1 MPCARRNA
9 LRAYARA
16 RQLTR
21 TRMDSARPRP
31 ARPVPSTRKPS
42 AWAAIRAPKRT
53 PANQGWRRFANSR
66 RRDPRGRSKFTIV
79 DISCGK
85 TLSLS
90 VEIGGGGGKLQSP
103 ALPLGFPPGRCD
115 LSSCFQLEGRESSR
129 WNDFSN
135 PNAGEARC
143 WDAGRIL
150 ESRRNSLSQ
159 DRPMPEN
166 PNRAEVARR
175 VEKAEKL
182 LQKGKTADAL
192 AEYLQILEGDSQNDN
207 VRQMAAELCLSL
219 NRGEQ
224 AVRLLGELFE
234 RQVAA
239 ADATRA
245 SLTYKKLARYA
256 NPTWEQKV
264 RFGQLLEHSNKKLA
278 IGTYENALEDL
289 QRQGKKE
296 ETLLVLRRIVS
307 LEPSQPNHLR
317 MAELSAEL
325 GEHVM
330 ASQAFLQLAELAE
343 TSGGNSSS
351 WFERAYTEN
360 PTDPK
365 MATAYGK
372 SLLSQGEA
380 GAAIFIFEPLVH
392 SGDASLELRDLYAQA
407 LLSADRCLESEP
419 LIWQAFEQNPTRM
432 HQVVNL
438 IGKMID
444 SELDAEAVALARK
457 LEAFQRRRG
466 ERRSFITTMQELLA
480 SHRPSAEMLEFL
492 AELFNASNRETDYA
506 QALLKLFELYCTK
519 HDYQKAGECLDR
531 AAEVDP
537 YEPGHQKRLEA
548 LRGKIDDQRFNVIAS
563 RFTTVKKEEQ
573 EVKVQEPTLGAAA
586 LQELFPRE
594 EERNQDLQKLY
605 IAAGIEPQYAKSA
618 TPASPSVPA
627 PANGGQAVPAAAAT
641 AASEAADVS
650 SLARVAEITRKLYHQ
665 GNAEGVLR
673 TAADEIGANW
683 RSGRCIAA
691 LRKPGLPPS
700 SVQEHHM
707 DGLIPA
713 SSAALVSLVET
724 LQDLAVARGTVT
736 VGDAKNAP
744 ELMGVR
750 SAIEELQIES
760 LLALPLTEGND
771 QIGVLILTQN
781 TSRVWQPSEVLVIRT
796 LSDQVLIALN
806 NAGLRRLVKNLS
818 VTDEKSGL
826 LKRASYLDLLQAE
839 TRRGLQQGTAVTVL
853 LMQFGRRSALIK
865 EYGEQAVTAVM
876 EQIGQLFSANIRTN
890 DLAFRYEATTV
901 ALVLGDTGE
910 KEALLAVEKLRRLL
924 KEVRFP
930 GKDKGVE
937 FSAGL
942 APAVMRQHFDPVD
955 IVTEV
960 ANRADQALEQAVA
973 QGAGKIVAQAPQF
986 AAAAAMA

>member
-1 MPCARRNA
+1 
-9 LRAYARA
+9 
-16 RQLTR
+16 
-21 TRMDSARPRP
+21 
-31 ARPVPSTRKPS
+31 
-42 AWAAIRAPKRT
+42 
-53 PANQGWRRFANSR
+53 
-66 RRDPRGRSKFTIV
+66 
-79 DISCGK
+79 
-85 TLSLS
+85 
-90 VEIGGGGGKLQSP
+90 
-103 ALPLGFPPGRCD
+103 
-115 LSSCFQLEGRESSR
+115 
-129 WNDFSN
+129 
-135 PNAGEARC
+135 
-143 WDAGRIL
+143 
-150 ESRRNSLSQ
+150 
-159 DRPMPEN
+159 MPEN

-182 LQKGKTADAL
+182 LQKGKTGDAL
-192 AEYLQILEGDSQNDN
+192 AEYLQILEADPRNDN
-207 VRQMAAELCLSL
+207 VRQMAADLCLSL
-219 NRGEQ
+219 NKGAQ
-224 AVRLLGELFE
+224 AVKLLGELFE

-239 ADATRA
+239 TDATRA
-245 SLTYKKLARYA
+245 SLTYKKLARYT
-256 NPTWEQKV
+256 NPSWEQKV

-289 QRQGKKE
+289 ERQGKKE
-296 ETLLVLRRIVS
+296 ETLLVLGRIVS

-317 MAELSAEL
+317 VAELSADL
-325 GEHVM
+325 GEHAM
-330 ASQAFLQLAELAE
+330 ASQSFLHLAELVE
-343 TSGGNSSS
+343 TSGGKSSP

-360 PTDPK
+360 PTDSK
-365 MATAYGK
+365 IAVAYGK
-372 SLLSQGEA
+372 SLLSRGEA
-380 GAAIFIFEPLVH
+380 GAAIFIFEPLVQ

-407 LLSADRCLESEP
+407 LLSADRCVDSEP
-419 LIWQAFEQNPTRM
+419 LIWQMFEQNPARM
-432 HQVVNL
+432 HQVVAL

-506 QALLKLFELYCTK
+506 QALLKLFELYCMK

-537 YEPGHQKRLEA
+537 YEPGHQRRLEA

-563 RFTTVKKEEQ
+563 RFTSVKKKEEQ
-573 EVKVQEPTLGAAA
+573 AVKIEEPTLGAAA
-586 LQELFPRE
+586 LQDLMLQAEILVQYGMRSKAIERLQRIQELFPRE
-594 EERNQDLQKLY
+594 EERNQDLQRLY
-605 IAAGIEPQYAKSA
+605 ISAGIEPQYAK
-618 TPASPSVPA
+618 PVA
-627 PANGGQAVPAAAAT
+627 PAAPAVPAAATTTTAT
-641 AASEAADVS
+641 SGDQAAPAVATPAASEVADVS

-665 GNAEGVLR
+665 GNAEGVLK
-673 TAADEIGANW
+673 TAANEIGANW
-683 RSGRCIAA
+683 RAARCIAA

-700 SVQEHHM
+700 SVQEYHM
-707 DGLIPA
+707 EGLIPA

-736 VGDAKNAP
+736 IGDAGNAP

-750 SAIEELQIES
+750 SAVEELQIES
-760 LLALPLTEGND
+760 VLALPLTEGND
-771 QIGVLILTQN
+771 QVGVLILTQN
-781 TSRVWQPSEVLVIRT
+781 AGRVWQASEVLVIRT

-839 TRRGLQQGTAVTVL
+839 TRRGLQQGTTVTVL

-865 EYGEQAVTAVM
+865 EYGEPAVTAVM

-910 KEALLAVEKLRRLL
+910 KEALLAVEKLKRLL
-924 KEVRFP
+924 AEVRFP

-937 FSAGL
+937 FNAGL
-942 APAVMRQHFDPVD
+942 AQAVMRQHFDPVD

-960 ANRADQALEQAVA
+960 ANRADQALEQAA
-973 QGAGKIVAQAPQF
+973 TQGAGSVVSQAPQF
-986 AAAAAMA
+986 AASAAVA

>member
-1 MPCARRNA
+1 
-9 LRAYARA
+9 
-16 RQLTR
+16 
-21 TRMDSARPRP
+21 
-31 ARPVPSTRKPS
+31 
-42 AWAAIRAPKRT
+42 
-53 PANQGWRRFANSR
+53 
-66 RRDPRGRSKFTIV
+66 
-79 DISCGK
+79 
-85 TLSLS
+85 
-90 VEIGGGGGKLQSP
+90 
-103 ALPLGFPPGRCD
+103 
-115 LSSCFQLEGRESSR
+115 
-129 WNDFSN
+129 
-135 PNAGEARC
+135 
-143 WDAGRIL
+143 
-150 ESRRNSLSQ
+150 
-159 DRPMPEN
+159 MPEN

-192 AEYLQILEGDSQNDN
+192 AEYLQILEGDPQNDN

-219 NRGEQ
+219 NKGEQ

-239 ADATRA
+239 SDATRA

-264 RFGQLLEHSNKKLA
+264 RFGQLLEQSNKKLA

-296 ETLLVLRRIVS
+296 ETLLVLGRIVS
-307 LEPSQPNHLR
+307 LEPSQSNHLR
-317 MAELSAEL
+317 VAELSAEL

-330 ASQAFLQLAELAE
+330 ASQSFLQLAELAE
-343 TSGGNSSS
+343 TSGGNASS
-351 WFERAYTEN
+351 WYERAYTEN

-365 MATAYGK
+365 MAVAYGK
-372 SLLSQGEA
+372 SLLAQGEA

-392 SGDASLELRDLYAQA
+392 SEDASLELRDLYAQA

-419 LIWQAFEQNPTRM
+419 LIWQSFEQNPARM

-563 RFTTVKKEEQ
+563 RFTAVKKEEQ
-573 EVKVQEPTLGAAA
+573 EIKIQEPTLGAAA
-586 LQELFPRE
+586 LQDLMLQAEILVQYGMRSKAMERLQRIQELFPRE
-594 EERNQDLQKLY
+594 EERNHELQKLY
-605 IAAGIEPQYAKSA
+605 LAAGIEPHYAKSA
-618 TPASPSVPA
+618 TPAATSVPPA
-627 PANGGQAVPAAAAT
+627 ANGDQPAPTAAAT
-641 AASEAADVS
+641 AAASQAADVS

-673 TAADEIGANW
+673 TAANEIGANW
-683 RSGRCIAA
+683 RTARCIAA

-700 SVQEHHM
+700 SVQEYHM

-713 SSAALVSLVET
+713 SSAALVGLVET

-736 VGDAKNAP
+736 IGDAKNAP
-744 ELMGVR
+744 ELMGIR
-750 SAIEELQIES
+750 SGVEELQIES

-826 LKRASYLDLLQAE
+826 LRRASYLDLLQAE

-910 KEALLAVEKLRRLL
+910 KEAVLAVEKLRRLL

-960 ANRADQALEQAVA
+960 ANRADHALEQAMA

-986 AAAAAMA
+986 AASVAVA

>member
-1 MPCARRNA
+1 
-9 LRAYARA
+9 
-16 RQLTR
+16 
-21 TRMDSARPRP
+21 
-31 ARPVPSTRKPS
+31 
-42 AWAAIRAPKRT
+42 
-53 PANQGWRRFANSR
+53 
-66 RRDPRGRSKFTIV
+66 
-79 DISCGK
+79 
-85 TLSLS
+85 
-90 VEIGGGGGKLQSP
+90 
-103 ALPLGFPPGRCD
+103 
-115 LSSCFQLEGRESSR
+115 
-129 WNDFSN
+129 
-135 PNAGEARC
+135 
-143 WDAGRIL
+143 
-150 ESRRNSLSQ
+150 
-159 DRPMPEN
+159 MPEN
-166 PNRAEVARR
+166 PNRAEIARR
-175 VEKAEKL
+175 IEKAEKL

-192 AEYLQILEGDSQNDN
+192 AEYLQILESDPQNDN
-207 VRQMAAELCLSL
+207 VRQMAADLCLSL
-219 NRGEQ
+219 NKGPQ
-224 AVRLLGELFE
+224 AVKLMGELFE

-278 IGTYENALEDL
+278 TGTYENALEDL
-289 QRQGKKE
+289 RKQGKQE
-296 ETLLVLRRIVS
+296 EALLVLRRIVS
-307 LEPSQPNHLR
+307 LDPSPGNHLR
-317 MAELSAEL
+317 VAELAAQL

-330 ASQAFLQLAELAE
+330 ASESFLQLAELTE
-343 TSGGNSSS
+343 TAGGNSGQ

-360 PTDPK
+360 PTHSK
-365 MATAYGK
+365 AAIAYGK
-372 SLLSQGEA
+372 SLLSKGEA
-380 GAAIFIFEPLVH
+380 GAAIFIFEPLAQA
-392 SGDASLELRDLYAQA
+392 GDAPPELRDLYAQA
-407 LLSADRCLESEP
+407 LLTTGRCVDCEP
-419 LIWQAFEQNPTRM
+419 LLWQMFEQNPARM
-432 HQVVNL
+432 HQVVSL
-438 IGKMID
+438 IGNMLD

-506 QALLKLFELYCTK
+506 QALLKLFDLYCSK

-537 YEPGHQKRLEA
+537 YEPGHQKRLA
-548 LRGKIDDQRFNVIAS
+548 TLQGKIDDQRFKVIAS
-563 RFTTVKKEEQ
+563 RFAATEKKEEQ
-573 EVKVQEPTLGAAA
+573 EVKVKEPTLGAAA
-586 LQELFPRE
+586 LQDLMLQAEILVQYGMRSKAIERLQRIQELFPRE
-594 EERNQDLQKLY
+594 EERNQELQKLY

-618 TPASPSVPA
+618 SSATA
-627 PANGGQAVPAAAAT
+627 PAVAAAT
-641 AASEAADVS
+641 ASTTTSSTTTSGDQAGTAASDAADVS

-665 GNAEGVLR
+665 GNAEGVLKTAANEIGSNWR
-673 TAADEIGANW
+673 TA
-683 RSGRCIAA
+683 RCVVA

-700 SVQEHHM
+700 SVQEYHTE
-707 DGLIPA
+707 GLIPA
-713 SSAALVSLVET
+713 SSAALISLVET

-736 VGDAKNAP
+736 IGDAKNAP
-744 ELMGVR
+744 ELIDIRPAV
-750 SAIEELQIES
+750 EELQIES
-760 LLALPLTEGND
+760 VLALPLTEGND

-781 TSRVWQPSEVLVIRT
+781 TGRVWQASEVLVIRT

-853 LMQFGRRSALIK
+853 LMEFGRRSALFK
-865 EYGEQAVTAVM
+865 EYGEAAVTAVM

-924 KEVRFP
+924 ADVRFP
-930 GKDKGVE
+930 GKDKSVE

-942 APAVMRQHFDPVD
+942 AQAVMRQHYDPVD

-960 ANRADQALEQAVA
+960 ANRADHALELAVA
-973 QGAGKIVAQAPQF
+973 QGAGKIVSQAPQF
-986 AAAAAMA
+986 AASAAVA

>member
-1 MPCARRNA
+1 
-9 LRAYARA
+9 
-16 RQLTR
+16 
-21 TRMDSARPRP
+21 
-31 ARPVPSTRKPS
+31 
-42 AWAAIRAPKRT
+42 
-53 PANQGWRRFANSR
+53 
-66 RRDPRGRSKFTIV
+66 
-79 DISCGK
+79 
-85 TLSLS
+85 
-90 VEIGGGGGKLQSP
+90 
-103 ALPLGFPPGRCD
+103 
-115 LSSCFQLEGRESSR
+115 
-129 WNDFSN
+129 
-135 PNAGEARC
+135 
-143 WDAGRIL
+143 
-150 ESRRNSLSQ
+150 
-159 DRPMPEN
+159 MPET

-192 AEYLQILEGDSQNDN
+192 AEYLLILEGDPENDN
-207 VRQMAAELCLSL
+207 VRQMAAELSLSL
-219 NRGEQ
+219 NKGPQ

-239 ADATRA
+239 TDATRA
-245 SLTYKKLARYA
+245 SLTYKKLARYT

-289 QRQGKKE
+289 LKQGKKE
-296 ETLLVLRRIVS
+296 EGLLVLRRIVS
-307 LEPSQPNHLR
+307 LDPSQTNHLR
-317 MAELSAEL
+317 VAELSADL

-330 ASQAFLQLAELAE
+330 ASQSFLQVAELAE
-343 TSGGNSSS
+343 AAGGNAGQ

-360 PTDPK
+360 PSDSKT
-365 MATAYGK
+365 AIAYGK
-372 SLLSQGEA
+372 SLLSRGEA

-392 SGDASLELRDLYAQA
+392 AGDAALELRDLYAQA
-407 LLSADRCLESEP
+407 LLSVGRCLDSEP
-419 LIWQAFEQNPTRM
+419 LIWQMFEQNPARM
-432 HQVVNL
+432 HQVVSL

-466 ERRSFITTMQELLA
+466 ERRSFISTMQELLA

-506 QALLKLFELYCTK
+506 QALVKLFDLYCTK

-537 YEPGHQKRLEA
+537 YEPGHHKRLEA

-573 EVKVQEPTLGAAA
+573 AAVKAPEPTLGAAA
-586 LQELFPRE
+586 LQDLMLQAEILVQYGMRSKAIERLQRIQELFPRE

-618 TPASPSVPA
+618 AAAPTAPVASGDQAPTP
-627 PANGGQAVPAAAAT
+627 AAT
-641 AASEAADVS
+641 AAAAAAASDVADVS

-665 GNAEGVLR
+665 GNAEGVLK
-673 TAADEIGANW
+673 TAANEIGANW
-683 RSGRCIAA
+683 KTSRCLVA

-700 SVQEHHM
+700 SVQEYHM
-707 DGLIPA
+707 EGLIPA
-713 SSAALVSLVET
+713 SSAALVSVVEA
-724 LQDLAVARGTVT
+724 LQDLVVARGAVT
-736 VGDAKNAP
+736 FGAAGNAP
-744 ELMGVR
+744 ELMGIRKAV
-750 SAIEELQIES
+750 EELQIES
-760 LLALPLTEGND
+760 LLALPLTEGDD

-781 TSRVWQPSEVLVIRT
+781 TGRVWQAAEILVIRT

-865 EYGEQAVTAVM
+865 EYGEQSVTAVM

-901 ALVLGDTGE
+901 ALMLGDTGE
-910 KEALLAVEKLRRLL
+910 KEALLAVEKLKRLL
-924 KEVRFP
+924 SEVRFP
-930 GKDKGVE
+930 GKNKAVE

-942 APAVMRQHFDPVD
+942 AQAVMRQHFDPVD

-960 ANRADQALEQAVA
+960 ANRADHALELAVA
-973 QGAGKIVAQAPQF
+973 QGAGKIVSQAPQF
-986 AAAAAMA
+986 AASAAVA

>member
-1 MPCARRNA
+1 MP
-9 LRAYARA
+9 
-16 RQLTR
+16 
-21 TRMDSARPRP
+21 
-31 ARPVPSTRKPS
+31 
-42 AWAAIRAPKRT
+42 
-53 PANQGWRRFANSR
+53 
-66 RRDPRGRSKFTIV
+66 
-79 DISCGK
+79 
-85 TLSLS
+85 
-90 VEIGGGGGKLQSP
+90 
-103 ALPLGFPPGRCD
+103 
-115 LSSCFQLEGRESSR
+115 
-129 WNDFSN
+129 
-135 PNAGEARC
+135 
-143 WDAGRIL
+143 
-150 ESRRNSLSQ
+150 
-159 DRPMPEN
+159 PMPEN

-192 AEYLQILEGDSQNDN
+192 VEYLQILESDPQNDN
-207 VRQMAAELCLSL
+207 VRQMAADLCLSL
-219 NRGEQ
+219 NKGAQ

-239 ADATRA
+239 SDATRA
-245 SLTYKKLARYA
+245 SLTYKKLARYT

-289 QRQGKKE
+289 QKQGKKE
-296 ETLLVLRRIVS
+296 EALLVLRRIVS
-307 LEPSQPNHLR
+307 LEPSQANHLR
-317 MAELSAEL
+317 VAELSAAL

-330 ASQAFLQLAELAE
+330 ASQAFLQLAELTEAA
-343 TSGGNSSS
+343 GGSASA

-360 PTDPK
+360 PADSKT
-365 MATAYGK
+365 AVAYGK
-372 SLLSQGEA
+372 SLLAQGEA

-407 LLSADRCLESEP
+407 LLTANRCLDSEP
-419 LIWQAFEQNPTRM
+419 LIWQMFEQNPARM
-432 HQVVNL
+432 HQVVSL

-444 SELDAEAVALARK
+444 LELDAEAVALARK

-466 ERRSFITTMQELLA
+466 ERRSFIVTMQELLA

-506 QALLKLFELYCTK
+506 QALLKLFDLYCTK

-537 YEPGHQKRLEA
+537 YEPGHQKRLET
-548 LRGKIDDQRFNVIAS
+548 LRGKIDVQRFNVIAS

-573 EVKVQEPTLGAAA
+573 QQVKAPEPTLGAAA
-586 LQELFPRE
+586 LQDLMLQAEILVQYGMRSKAIERLQRIQELFPRE
-594 EERNQDLQKLY
+594 EERNQDLQRLY

-618 TPASPSVPA
+618 TPVAPATPA
-627 PANGGQAVPAAAAT
+627 PPSNDPPAVTATAAAT
-641 AASEAADVS
+641 AASDVADVS

-665 GNAEGVLR
+665 GNAEGVLK
-673 TAADEIGANW
+673 TAANEIGANW
-683 RSGRCIAA
+683 RTARCIAA

-700 SVQEHHM
+700 SVQEYHM
-707 DGLIPA
+707 EGLIPA
-713 SSAALVSLVET
+713 SSAALVTLVET

-736 VGDAKNAP
+736 MGDAKNIP

-750 SAIEELQIES
+750 AAIEELQIES

-781 TSRVWQPSEVLVIRT
+781 TGRVWQASEVLVIRT

-839 TRRGLQQGTAVTVL
+839 TRRGLQQGTTVTVL
-853 LMQFGRRSALIK
+853 LMQFGRRNSLIK
-865 EYGEQAVTAVM
+865 EHGEQAVAAVM

-924 KEVRFP
+924 AEVRFP
-930 GKDKGVE
+930 GKNQGVE
-937 FSAGL
+937 FCAGL
-942 APAVMRQHFDPVD
+942 AQAVMRQHFDPVD

-960 ANRADQALEQAVA
+960 ANRADHALEEAVV
-973 QGAGKIVAQAPQF
+973 QGPGKIVTQAPQF
-986 AAAAAMA
+986 AAAAAVA

>member
-1 MPCARRNA
+1 
-9 LRAYARA
+9 
-16 RQLTR
+16 
-21 TRMDSARPRP
+21 
-31 ARPVPSTRKPS
+31 
-42 AWAAIRAPKRT
+42 
-53 PANQGWRRFANSR
+53 
-66 RRDPRGRSKFTIV
+66 
-79 DISCGK
+79 
-85 TLSLS
+85 
-90 VEIGGGGGKLQSP
+90 
-103 ALPLGFPPGRCD
+103 
-115 LSSCFQLEGRESSR
+115 
-129 WNDFSN
+129 
-135 PNAGEARC
+135 
-143 WDAGRIL
+143 
-150 ESRRNSLSQ
+150 
-159 DRPMPEN
+159 MPEN

-192 AEYLQILEGDSQNDN
+192 AEYLQILEGDAQNDN
-207 VRQMAAELCLSL
+207 VRQMAADLCLSL
-219 NRGEQ
+219 NKGPQ

-239 ADATRA
+239 TDATRA

-289 QRQGKKE
+289 QRQGRKE
-296 ETLLVLRRIVS
+296 EALLVLRRIVS
-307 LEPSQPNHLR
+307 LEPSQTNHLR
-317 MAELSAEL
+317 VAELSAEL
-325 GEHVM
+325 GEHAM
-330 ASQAFLQLAELAE
+330 ASQSFLQLAELAE
-343 TSGGNSSS
+343 TSGGNASA

-360 PTDPK
+360 PTDSK
-365 MATAYGK
+365 IAVAYGK
-372 SLLSQGEA
+372 SLLSLGEA

-407 LLSADRCLESEP
+407 LLSAGRCVESEP
-419 LIWQAFEQNPTRM
+419 LIWQLFEQNPARM
-432 HQVVNL
+432 HQVVDL

-466 ERRSFITTMQELLA
+466 ERRSFVATMQELLA
-480 SHRPSAEMLEFL
+480 SHRPSAETLEFL

-506 QALLKLFELYCTK
+506 QALLKLFDLYCAK

-548 LRGKIDDQRFNVIAS
+548 LRGKIGDQRFNVIAS
-563 RFTTVKKEEQ
+563 RFMAVKKEEQ
-573 EVKVQEPTLGAAA
+573 AVKVEEPTLGAAA
-586 LQELFPRE
+586 LQDLMLQAEILVQYGMRSKAIERLHRIQELFPRE
-594 EERNQDLQKLY
+594 GERNQELQRLY
-605 IAAGIEPQYAKSA
+605 IAAGIEPQYTKSA
-618 TPASPSVPA
+618 A
-627 PANGGQAVPAAAAT
+627 PAAPTAASSDQAAPVAAAAAAKA

-650 SLARVAEITRKLYHQ
+650 SLARVAEITRKLYRQ
-665 GNAEGVLR
+665 GNAEGVLKTAASEIGGNWR
-673 TAADEIGANW
+673 TA
-683 RSGRCIAA
+683 RCIAA

-700 SVQEHHM
+700 SVQEYHM
-707 DGLIPA
+707 EGLIPV

-736 VGDAKNAP
+736 VGDAGNAP

-750 SAIEELQIES
+750 SAVEELQIES

-781 TSRVWQPSEVLVIRT
+781 AGRVWQASEVLVIRT

-853 LMQFGRRSALIK
+853 LMQFGKRGALIK
-865 EYGEQAVTAVM
+865 DHGEQAVTAVM

-910 KEALLAVEKLRRLL
+910 KEALLAAEKLQRLL
-924 KEVRFP
+924 AEVRFP
-930 GKDKGVE
+930 GKDQGVE
-937 FSAGL
+937 FSTGL
-942 APAVMRQHFDPVD
+942 AQAVMRQHFDPVD

>member
-1 MPCARRNA
+1 
-9 LRAYARA
+9 
-16 RQLTR
+16 
-21 TRMDSARPRP
+21 
-31 ARPVPSTRKPS
+31 
-42 AWAAIRAPKRT
+42 
-53 PANQGWRRFANSR
+53 
-66 RRDPRGRSKFTIV
+66 
-79 DISCGK
+79 
-85 TLSLS
+85 
-90 VEIGGGGGKLQSP
+90 
-103 ALPLGFPPGRCD
+103 
-115 LSSCFQLEGRESSR
+115 
-129 WNDFSN
+129 
-135 PNAGEARC
+135 
-143 WDAGRIL
+143 
-150 ESRRNSLSQ
+150 
-159 DRPMPEN
+159 MPEN
-166 PNRAEVARR
+166 PNRAELARR

-192 AEYLQILEGDSQNDN
+192 AEYLLILADDPQNDN
-207 VRQMAAELCLSL
+207 VRQMAADLCISL
-219 NRGEQ
+219 NKGAQ

-239 ADATRA
+239 TDATRA

-296 ETLLVLRRIVS
+296 EGLLVLRRIVS
-307 LEPSQPNHLR
+307 LEPSHSNHLR
-317 MAELSAEL
+317 VGELSAEL

-330 ASQAFLQLAELAE
+330 AAQAFLELAELVE
-343 TSGGNSSS
+343 TNGGNAAS

-365 MATAYGK
+365 IALAYGK
-372 SLLSQGEA
+372 SLLSRGEA
-380 GAAIFIFEPLVH
+380 GAAIFIFEPLVQ
-392 SGDASLELRDLYAQA
+392 SGDATPDLRDLYAQA
-407 LLSADRCLESEP
+407 LLLADRCLESEP
-419 LIWQAFEQNPTRM
+419 LIWQIFEQNPARM
-432 HQVVNL
+432 HQVVSL

-444 SELDAEAVALARK
+444 SELDTEAVALARK

-466 ERRSFITTMQELLA
+466 ERRSFISTMQELLA

-506 QALLKLFELYCTK
+506 QALLKLFDLYCAK

-563 RFTTVKKEEQ
+563 RFSAVKKEQ
-573 EVKVQEPTLGAAA
+573 HEVKVPEPTLGAAA
-586 LQELFPRE
+586 LQDLMLQAEILVQYGMRSKAIERLQRIQELFPRE

-605 IAAGIEPQYAKSA
+605 MAAGIEPQYAKSA
-618 TPASPSVPA
+618 TPVAPVAAPVAIVETPA
-627 PANGGQAVPAAAAT
+627 PPTPAAT
-641 AASEAADVS
+641 AAAAAAAKEVADVS
-650 SLARVAEITRKLYHQ
+650 SLAKVAEITRKLYHQ
-665 GNAEGVLR
+665 GNAEGVLK
-673 TAADEIGANW
+673 TAANEIGANW
-683 RSGRCIAA
+683 KTARCIAA

-700 SVQEHHM
+700 SVQEYHM
-707 DGLIPA
+707 EGLIPA
-713 SSAALVSLVET
+713 SSAALVTLVET
-724 LQDLAVARGTVT
+724 LQDLAVARGTVMI
-736 VGDAKNAP
+736 GDASNAP
-744 ELMGVR
+744 ELMAVR
-750 SAIEELQIES
+750 SAIEELQVES

-781 TSRVWQPSEVLVIRT
+781 TGRVWNASEVLVIRT

-839 TRRGLQQGTAVTVL
+839 TRRGLQQGTTVTVL

-910 KEALLAVEKLRRLL
+910 KEALLAVEKLKRLL
-924 KEVRFP
+924 GEVRFP
-930 GKDKGVE
+930 GKSQAVE

-942 APAVMRQHFDPVD
+942 AQAVMRQHFDPVD

-960 ANRADQALEQAVA
+960 ANRADHALEQAVV
-973 QGAGKIVAQAPQF
+973 QGAGKVVTEAPQF
-986 AAAAAMA
+986 AASAAVA

>member
-1 MPCARRNA
+1 
-9 LRAYARA
+9 
-16 RQLTR
+16 
-21 TRMDSARPRP
+21 
-31 ARPVPSTRKPS
+31 
-42 AWAAIRAPKRT
+42 
-53 PANQGWRRFANSR
+53 
-66 RRDPRGRSKFTIV
+66 
-79 DISCGK
+79 
-85 TLSLS
+85 
-90 VEIGGGGGKLQSP
+90 
-103 ALPLGFPPGRCD
+103 
-115 LSSCFQLEGRESSR
+115 
-129 WNDFSN
+129 
-135 PNAGEARC
+135 
-143 WDAGRIL
+143 
-150 ESRRNSLSQ
+150 
-159 DRPMPEN
+159 MPEN
-166 PNRAEVARR
+166 PNRAEIARR

-192 AEYLQILEGDSQNDN
+192 AEYLQILESDPQNDN

-219 NRGEQ
+219 NKGAQ

-239 ADATRA
+239 TDATRA

-289 QRQGKKE
+289 HREEKKE
-296 ETLLVLRRIVS
+296 ESLLVLQRIVS

-317 MAELSAEL
+317 VAELSAEL

-330 ASQAFLQLAELAE
+330 ASQSFLQLAEMAE
-343 TSGGNSSS
+343 TSGGNASS

-360 PTDPK
+360 PTDSK
-365 MATAYGK
+365 IAVAYGK
-372 SLLSQGEA
+372 SLLTRGEA
-380 GAAIFIFEPLVH
+380 GAAIFIFEPLVQ
-392 SGDASLELRDLYAQA
+392 SGDASLELRELYAQA

-419 LIWQAFEQNPTRM
+419 LIWQIFEQNPARM

-444 SELDAEAVALARK
+444 SELDAEAVGLARK

-480 SHRPSAEMLEFL
+480 SHPPSAEMLEFL

-573 EVKVQEPTLGAAA
+573 AIKVQEPTLGAAA
-586 LQELFPRE
+586 LQDLMLQAEILVQYGMRSKAIERLQRIQELFPRE

-618 TPASPSVPA
+618 TLAATSVPGAASGDQAA
-627 PANGGQAVPAAAAT
+627 PTAAAT

-665 GNAEGVLR
+665 GNAEGVLKTTANEIGSNWR
-673 TAADEIGANW
+673 TA
-683 RSGRCIAA
+683 RCFAA

-700 SVQEHHM
+700 SAQEYHR

-736 VGDAKNAP
+736 MSDAKNAP

-750 SAIEELQIES
+750 GAVEELQIES

-781 TSRVWQPSEVLVIRT
+781 TSRVWQASEVLVIRT

-826 LKRASYLDLLQAE
+826 LRRASYLDLLQAE

-853 LMQFGRRSALIK
+853 LMQFGRRGALIK

-876 EQIGQLFSANIRTN
+876 EQIGLLFSGNIRTN
-890 DLAFRYEATTV
+890 DLAFRYEATTI

-924 KEVRFP
+924 AEVRFP

-960 ANRADQALEQAVA
+960 ANRADHALELAVA

-986 AAAAAMA
+986 AASAAVA

>member
-1 MPCARRNA
+1 MLVWGVNPRIKAE
-9 LRAYARA
+9 L
-16 RQLTR
+16 
-21 TRMDSARPRP
+21 SVPRP
-31 ARPVPSTRKPS
+31 
-42 AWAAIRAPKRT
+42 
-53 PANQGWRRFANSR
+53 
-66 RRDPRGRSKFTIV
+66 
-79 DISCGK
+79 
-85 TLSLS
+85 
-90 VEIGGGGGKLQSP
+90 
-103 ALPLGFPPGRCD
+103 
-115 LSSCFQLEGRESSR
+115 
-129 WNDFSN
+129 
-135 PNAGEARC
+135 
-143 WDAGRIL
+143 
-150 ESRRNSLSQ
+150 
-159 DRPMPEN
+159 PMPEN
-166 PNRAEVARR
+166 PNRAEVTRR

-192 AEYLQILEGDSQNDN
+192 AEYLQILEGDPENDN
-207 VRQMAAELCLSL
+207 VRQMAADLCLSL
-219 NRGEQ
+219 NKGAQ
-224 AVRLLGELFE
+224 AVRLLGELFA

-239 ADATRA
+239 SDATRA

-289 QRQGKKE
+289 QTQGRKE
-296 ETLLVLRRIVS
+296 ESLLVLRRIES
-307 LEPSQPNHLR
+307 LEPSQTNHLR
-317 MAELSAEL
+317 VAELSAEL

-330 ASQAFLQLAELAE
+330 ASQSFLQLAELAE
-343 TSGGNSSS
+343 TSGGNASP

-360 PTDPK
+360 PTDSK
-365 MATAYGK
+365 IAVAYGK
-372 SLLSQGEA
+372 SLLLRGEA

-392 SGDASLELRDLYAQA
+392 SGDESLELRDLYAQA
-407 LLSADRCLESEP
+407 LLSAGRCVESEP
-419 LIWQAFEQNPTRM
+419 LIWQIFEQNPARM
-432 HQVVNL
+432 QQVVNL

-480 SHRPSAEMLEFL
+480 SHRPSAETLEFL

-506 QALLKLFELYCTK
+506 QALLKLFDLYCAK

-531 AAEVDP
+531 GAEVDP

-548 LRGKIDDQRFNVIAS
+548 LRGKIDDQRFNAIAS
-563 RFTTVKKEEQ
+563 RFVAVKKEEQ
-573 EVKVQEPTLGAAA
+573 AVKVEEPTLGPAA
-586 LQELFPRE
+586 LQDLMLQAEILVQYGMRSKAIERLHRIQELFPRE
-594 EERNQDLQKLY
+594 EERNQELQRLY
-605 IAAGIEPQYAKSA
+605 IAAGIESQYAKSA
-618 TPASPSVPA
+618 TTAALAA
-627 PANGGQAVPAAAAT
+627 PAVANSDQAAPAAAAP

-650 SLARVAEITRKLYHQ
+650 SLAKVAEITRKLYHQ
-665 GNAEGVLR
+665 GNAEGVLKTAANEIGGNWR
-673 TAADEIGANW
+673 TA
-683 RSGRCIAA
+683 RCIAA

-700 SVQEHHM
+700 SVQEYHM
-707 DGLIPA
+707 EGLIPA

-736 VGDAKNAP
+736 IGEAGNAP

-750 SAIEELQIES
+750 SSVEELQIES
-760 LLALPLTEGND
+760 LLALPLTDGND
-771 QIGVLILTQN
+771 QIGVLVLTQN
-781 TSRVWQPSEVLVIRT
+781 TGRVWQASEVLVIRT

-865 EYGEQAVTAVM
+865 EHGEQAVTAVM

-924 KEVRFP
+924 GEVRFP
-930 GKDKGVE
+930 GKDQGIE

-942 APAVMRQHFDPVD
+942 AQAVMRQHFDPVD

-960 ANRADQALEQAVA
+960 ANRADHALELAVA
-973 QGAGKIVAQAPQF
+973 QGAGKIVTQAPQF
-986 AAAAAMA
+986 AASAAVA

>member
-1 MPCARRNA
+1 
-9 LRAYARA
+9 
-16 RQLTR
+16 
-21 TRMDSARPRP
+21 
-31 ARPVPSTRKPS
+31 
-42 AWAAIRAPKRT
+42 
-53 PANQGWRRFANSR
+53 
-66 RRDPRGRSKFTIV
+66 
-79 DISCGK
+79 
-85 TLSLS
+85 
-90 VEIGGGGGKLQSP
+90 
-103 ALPLGFPPGRCD
+103 
-115 LSSCFQLEGRESSR
+115 
-129 WNDFSN
+129 
-135 PNAGEARC
+135 
-143 WDAGRIL
+143 
-150 ESRRNSLSQ
+150 
-159 DRPMPEN
+159 MPEN
-166 PNRAEVARR
+166 PNRAELARR

-192 AEYLQILEGDSQNDN
+192 AEYLQILEGDPQNDN

-219 NRGEQ
+219 NRGAQ
-224 AVRLLGELFE
+224 AVQLLGELFE

-296 ETLLVLRRIVS
+296 ESLLVLRRIVS
-307 LEPSQPNHLR
+307 LEPSQQNHLR
-317 MAELSAEL
+317 VAELSAEL

-330 ASQAFLQLAELAE
+330 ASQSFLQLAELAE
-343 TSGGNSSS
+343 TSGGNASS

-365 MATAYGK
+365 IAVAYGK
-372 SLLSQGEA
+372 SLLSRGEA
-380 GAAIFIFEPLVH
+380 GAAIFIFEPLIH
-392 SGDASLELRDLYAQA
+392 SGDASLELRELYAQA

-419 LIWQAFEQNPTRM
+419 LIWQIFEQNPARM

-586 LQELFPRE
+586 LQDLMLQAEILVQYGMRSKAIERLQRIQELFPRE

-618 TPASPSVPA
+618 TPAALSA
-627 PANGGQAVPAAAAT
+627 PAAASGDQATPTAAAT
-641 AASEAADVS
+641 AAASQAADVS

-673 TAADEIGANW
+673 TAANEIGANW

-707 DGLIPA
+707 EGLIPA
-713 SSAALVSLVET
+713 SSAALVSLVEA

-736 VGDAKNAP
+736 IGDARNAP

-750 SAIEELQIES
+750 SAVEELHIES

-771 QIGVLILTQN
+771 QIGVLVLTQN
-781 TSRVWQPSEVLVIRT
+781 TNRVWQPSEVLVIRT

-865 EYGEQAVTAVM
+865 EHGEQAVTAVM

-960 ANRADQALEQAVA
+960 ANRADHALEQAVA

>member
-1 MPCARRNA
+1 
-9 LRAYARA
+9 
-16 RQLTR
+16 
-21 TRMDSARPRP
+21 
-31 ARPVPSTRKPS
+31 
-42 AWAAIRAPKRT
+42 
-53 PANQGWRRFANSR
+53 
-66 RRDPRGRSKFTIV
+66 
-79 DISCGK
+79 
-85 TLSLS
+85 
-90 VEIGGGGGKLQSP
+90 
-103 ALPLGFPPGRCD
+103 
-115 LSSCFQLEGRESSR
+115 
-129 WNDFSN
+129 
-135 PNAGEARC
+135 
-143 WDAGRIL
+143 
-150 ESRRNSLSQ
+150 
-159 DRPMPEN
+159 MPEI
-166 PNRAEVARR
+166 PNRAEIGRR

-192 AEYLQILEGDSQNDN
+192 TEYLLILESDPANDN

-219 NRGEQ
+219 NKGAQ
-224 AVRLLGELFE
+224 AVKLLGELFE

-239 ADATRA
+239 TDATRA

-289 QRQGKKE
+289 QRQEKRE
-296 ETLLVLRRIVS
+296 EALLVLQRIVN
-307 LEPSQPNHLR
+307 LEPSQANHLR
-317 MAELSAEL
+317 VAELSADL

-330 ASQAFLQLAELAE
+330 ASQSFLQLAEA
-343 TSGGNSSS
+343 SGVSASP

-360 PTDPK
+360 PTEPK
-365 MATAYGK
+365 IAVAYGK
-372 SLLSQGEA
+372 SLLSRGES

-392 SGDASLELRDLYAQA
+392 AGDASLELRDLYAQA
-407 LLSADRCLESEP
+407 LLSAERCLESEP
-419 LIWQAFEQNPTRM
+419 LIWQMFEQNPARM
-432 HQVVNL
+432 HQVVSL

-444 SELDAEAVALARK
+444 SEMDAEAVALARK
-457 LEAFQRRRG
+457 LEVFQRRRG

-506 QALLKLFELYCTK
+506 QALLKLFDLYCTK

-537 YEPGHQKRLEA
+537 YEPGHHGRLEA

-563 RFTTVKKEEQ
+563 RFTTVKQEEQ
-573 EVKVQEPTLGAAA
+573 VKVEEPTLGAAA
-586 LQELFPRE
+586 LQDLMLQAEILVQYGMRSKAMERLQRIQELFPRE
-594 EERNQDLQKLY
+594 EERNQELQRLY
-605 IAAGIEPQYAKSA
+605 IAAGIEPQYAKTVA
-618 TPASPSVPA
+618 TV
-627 PANGGQAVPAAAAT
+627 AAAASVDQAAPAT
-641 AASEAADVS
+641 ATPVATAAAASEAADVS
-650 SLARVAEITRKLYHQ
+650 SLAKVAEITRKLYHQ
-665 GNAEGVLR
+665 GNAEGVLKT
-673 TAADEIGANW
+673 TASEIGANW
-683 RSGRCIAA
+683 RTARCIAA

-700 SVQEHHM
+700 SVQEYHM
-707 DGLIPA
+707 EGLIPV

-736 VGDAKNAP
+736 IGDAANAP

-750 SAIEELQIES
+750 GAVEELQIES

-781 TSRVWQPSEVLVIRT
+781 KSRVWQASEVLVIRT

-839 TRRGLQQGTAVTVL
+839 TRRGLQQGTTVTVL
-853 LMQFGRRSALIK
+853 LMQFGRRSALIR
-865 EYGEQAVTAVM
+865 EYGEQAVTAMM

-890 DLAFRYEATTV
+890 DLAFRYETSTV

-910 KEALLAVEKLRRLL
+910 KEALLAVEKLKRLL
-924 KEVRFP
+924 AEVRFP
-930 GKDKGVE
+930 GKDKAVE
-937 FSAGL
+937 FSAGI
-942 APAVMRQHFDPVD
+942 AQAVMRQHYDPVD

-960 ANRADQALEQAVA
+960 ANRADHAMELAVA
-973 QGAGKIVAQAPQF
+973 QGAGKIVSQAPQF
-986 AAAAAMA
+986 TASAAVA